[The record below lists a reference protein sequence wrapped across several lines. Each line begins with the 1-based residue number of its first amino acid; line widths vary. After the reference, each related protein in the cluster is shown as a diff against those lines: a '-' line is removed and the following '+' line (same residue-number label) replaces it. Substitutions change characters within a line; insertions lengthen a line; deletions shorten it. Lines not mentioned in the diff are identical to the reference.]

1 MNTPLKH
8 LAVVGAGG
16 MGSGIAA
23 LFAARGAVVL
33 IDPVDGALDR
43 AAPASRASSACMP
56 PATRPR
62 RWRASACRP
71 TWKRPPIAIW

>member
-23 LFAARGAVVL
+23 LFARARL
-33 IDPVDGALDR
+33 
-43 AAPASRASSACMP
+43 SC
-56 PATRPR
+56 
-62 RWRASACRP
+62 
-71 TWKRPPIAIW
+71 